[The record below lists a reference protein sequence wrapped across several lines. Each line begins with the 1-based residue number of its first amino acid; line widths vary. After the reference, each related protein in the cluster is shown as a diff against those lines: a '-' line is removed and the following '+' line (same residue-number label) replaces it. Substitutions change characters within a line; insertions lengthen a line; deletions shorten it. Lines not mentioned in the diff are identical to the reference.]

1 MASRK
6 SQNEVVGHGA
16 RGRKPPGKGRFKDKY
31 DVAAEH
37 IVFDERG
44 PFRKALVA
52 QDDVALAEAL
62 SAELR
67 ELERILKRAE
77 DEL

>member
-1 MASRK
+1 MAASKRK
-6 SQNEVVGHGA
+6 L
-16 RGRKPPGKGRFKDKY
+16 PGKGRWKDKY
-31 DVAAEH
+31 DVAAER
-37 IVFDERG
+37 IVFDENG

-52 QDDVALAEAL
+52 QDDVGIAEAL
-62 SAELR
+62 AAELR